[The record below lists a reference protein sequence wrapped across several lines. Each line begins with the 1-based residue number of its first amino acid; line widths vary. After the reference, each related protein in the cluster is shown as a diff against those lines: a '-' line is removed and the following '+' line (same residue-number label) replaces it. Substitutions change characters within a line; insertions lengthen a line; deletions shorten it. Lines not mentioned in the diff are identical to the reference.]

1 MKIEEK
7 MKKTDLDQVIKRL
20 PSVSILDDDYKTNY
34 EEIAT
39 FQKFFDHQDKTFY
52 NNSFKID
59 IASDYPKWLDKQYKY
74 ALSRPLTRSEY
85 TDYIQSLHDIFV
97 DKYVQPLWE
106 NMLHHNL
113 KKVNEL
119 KKQMRKFLQK

>member
-7 MKKTDLDQVIKRL
+7 MKKTDVDQVIKRL

-85 TDYIQSLHDIFV
+85 TDYIQSLHDLFV
-97 DKYVQPLWE
+97 SQYAQPLWASV
-106 NMLHHNL
+106 LSHDL
-113 KKVNEL
+113 KKINEL
-119 KKQMRKFLQK
+119 QQQMKTFLQ

>member
-7 MKKTDLDQVIKRL
+7 MKKTDVDQVIKRL

-59 IASDYPKWLDKQYKY
+59 IASDYPKWLDKQYKC

-97 DKYVQPLWE
+97 DNYVQPLWE

>member
-1 MKIEEK
+1 M
-7 MKKTDLDQVIKRL
+7 
-20 PSVSILDDDYKTNY
+20 KTNY

-52 NNSFKID
+52 NNNFKID
-59 IASDYPKWLDKQYKY
+59 IASDYDKQYKY

-97 DKYVQPLWE
+97 DQYVQPLWE
-106 NMLHHNL
+106 NMLNKNL
-113 KKVNEL
+113 DKVN
-119 KKQMRKFLQK
+119 KIRQNMQRFLQQ